1 MNEQNNISFLL
12 EDTYTDT
19 DADTDKIYNFEEMMS
34 SFNDIPITP
43 THTHMNVTNSI
54 DNLLYFKGK
63 QFYGNDELFYKDF
76 TIKNLMKI
84 CKYYGISKFIN
95 ASKCK
100 KQYVIDSII
109 FFENQIENIEIVQQ
123 RQKMWAFM
131 TEIMNDKH
139 MKKYI
144 IWN

>member
-12 EDTYTDT
+12 EDNLDIDTDT
-19 DADTDKIYNFEEMMS
+19 SKIYNFEEMMS
-34 SFNDIPITP
+34 SFNDIPIM
-43 THTHMNVTNSI
+43 HMNVTNSI

>member
-1 MNEQNNISFLL
+1 MNEENNISFLL
-12 EDTYTDT
+12 EDNVDIDTNTDN
-19 DADTDKIYNFEEMMS
+19 DKTYNFEEMMS
-34 SFNDIPITP
+34 TVNDMP
-43 THTHMNVTNSI
+43 THMNVTNSI

-76 TIKNLMKI
+76 TVKTLMKI

-95 ASKCK
+95 ASKYK
-100 KQYVIDSII
+100 KQYIIDSII
-109 FFENQIENIEIVQQ
+109 FFENQIENYQIVQQ

-131 TEIMNDKH
+131 TEILNDKH

>member
-1 MNEQNNISFLL
+1 MSKQNNISFLL
-12 EDTYTDT
+12 EENVDND
-19 DADTDKIYNFEEMMS
+19 DKTCNYEQLLS
-34 SFNDIPITP
+34 SFNDIPI
-43 THTHMNVTNSI
+43 HTNSTNSI
-54 DNLLYFKGK
+54 YDLLYFKGK
-63 QFYGNDELFYKDF
+63 NFYGNDELFYKDF

-95 ASKCK
+95 SSKCK
-100 KQYVIDSII
+100 KLDVIDSII
-109 FFENQIENIEIVQQ
+109 FFESQIENYEIVQQ

>member
-12 EDTYTDT
+12 DDNFDTNVDN
-19 DADTDKIYNFEEMMS
+19 DKTRNFEEMMA
-34 SFNDIPITP
+34 SFNDIHITP
-43 THTHMNVTNSI
+43 THMNVTNSI

-100 KQYVIDSII
+100 KQDVIDSII
-109 FFENQIENIEIVQQ
+109 FFENQIDHYEIVQQ

>member
-1 MNEQNNISFLL
+1 MSKQNNISFLL
-12 EDTYTDT
+12 EENVDND
-19 DADTDKIYNFEEMMS
+19 DKTCNYEQLLS
-34 SFNDIPITP
+34 SFNDIPI
-43 THTHMNVTNSI
+43 HTKSTNSI
-54 DNLLYFKGK
+54 YDLLYFKGK
-63 QFYGNDELFYKDF
+63 NFYGNDELFYKDF

-95 ASKCK
+95 SSKCK
-100 KQYVIDSII
+100 KLDVIDSII
-109 FFENQIENIEIVQQ
+109 FFESQIENYEIVQQ

>member
-12 EDTYTDT
+12 EDNLDT
-19 DADTDKIYNFEEMMS
+19 NVDNEKTCNYEQILS
-34 SFNDIPITP
+34 SFS
-43 THTHMNVTNSI
+43 THINMTNSI

-109 FFENQIENIEIVQQ
+109 FFENQIENVEMVQQ

>member
-1 MNEQNNISFLL
+1 MNEENNISFLL
-12 EDTYTDT
+12 EDNVDIDTNTDN
-19 DADTDKIYNFEEMMS
+19 DKTYNFEEMMS
-34 SFNDIPITP
+34 TFNDMP
-43 THTHMNVTNSI
+43 THMNVTNSI

-76 TIKNLMKI
+76 TVKNLMKI

-109 FFENQIENIEIVQQ
+109 FFENQIENYQIVQQ

-131 TEIMNDKH
+131 TEILNDKH